1 MKYLITGATGNLGEK
16 VTRWL
21 RTMTSENN
29 IRVGIHNLK
38 KANKFDDL
46 AVEKVKLDYFDDLA
60 VEKVKLDYFD
70 LDTLQKAVSGVDLVV
85 YIPSLTYDLQ
95 KRITE
100 FENVLQV
107 VKNAKAKL
115 IFVSFFADQENNPFV
130 MSPFYAYVPR
140 RLASSNVEYSIVK
153 NSLYADPLVPY
164 LEELIKRKNIIY
176 PVGTQPLSF
185 ITRNDSA
192 HAIACLAMQPVMRDQ
207 GQTYL
212 LSMDKNYNMVELSY
226 IMSRIT
232 DHKIGYAPVTTTEFA
247 KIYAQEGDG
256 KELASMYAGGAKGL
270 LSATSDDFHRL
281 TGREPEEVE
290 HFLRN
295 GYQIA
300 RL

>member
-21 RTMTSENN
+21 RTMTPENN

-46 AVEKVKLDYFDDLA
+46 DVEKI
-60 VEKVKLDYFD
+60 KLDYFD
-70 LDTLQKAVSGVDLVV
+70 LDTLEKAVSGVDLVI
-85 YIPSLTYDLQ
+85 YIPSITYDLQ
-95 KRITE
+95 RRITE
-100 FENVLQV
+100 FENVLQA
-107 VKNAKAKL
+107 VKKAKAKL

-140 RLASSNVEYSIVK
+140 RLASSKVEYSIVK

-176 PVGTQPLSF
+176 PVGAQPLSF

-192 HAIACLAMQPVMRDQ
+192 HAIACLAMQSIMRDQ
-207 GQTYL
+207 GQSYL

-232 DHKIGYAPVTTTEFA
+232 DHKIGYASVTITEFA

-270 LSATSDDFHRL
+270 LSETSDDFHRL
-281 TGREPEEVE
+281 TGREPEEME

>member
-21 RTMTSENN
+21 RTMTPEKN

-38 KANKFDDL
+38 KTNKFSDL
-46 AVEKVKLDYFDDLA
+46 AVEKVKLDYFDIN
-60 VEKVKLDYFD
+60 
-70 LDTLQKAVSGVDLVV
+70 TLKKAVAGVDLVI
-85 YIPSLTYDLQ
+85 YIPSITYNLQ

-107 VKNAKAKL
+107 VKEAKSKL

-140 RLASSNVEYSIVK
+140 RLASSGIEYSIVK

-176 PVGTQPLSF
+176 PVGAEPLSF

-232 DHKIGYAPVTTTEFA
+232 DHKIGYAPVTTDEFA
-247 KIYAQEGDG
+247 KIYA
-256 KELASMYAGGAKGL
+256 A
-270 LSATSDDFHRL
+270 
-281 TGREPEEVE
+281 
-290 HFLRN
+290 
-295 GYQIA
+295 
-300 RL
+300 

>member
-21 RTMTSENN
+21 RNMTPENN

-38 KANKFDDL
+38 KASKFADL
-46 AVEKVKLDYFDDLA
+46 D

-70 LDTLQKAVSGVDLVV
+70 LDTLKKAVSGIDLLI
-85 YIPSLTYDLQ
+85 YIPSITYNLQ

-100 FENVLQV
+100 FENVLQA
-107 VKNAKAKL
+107 VKDAKAKL
-115 IFVSFFADQENNPFV
+115 IFVSFFADQEKNPFI

-140 RLASSNVEYSIVK
+140 RLAGSNVEYSIVK

-164 LEELIKRKNIIY
+164 LDELIQRKNIIY
-176 PVGTQPLSF
+176 PVGAKPLSF

-232 DHKIGYAPVTTTEFA
+232 DHQIGYAPVTTDEFA
-247 KIYAQEGDG
+247 KIYADEGDG
-256 KELASMYAGGAKGL
+256 VELASMYAGGAKGL
-270 LSATSDDFHRL
+270 LSTTSDDFHRL
-281 TGREPEEVE
+281 TGREPEEME

>member
-21 RTMTSENN
+21 RTITPENN

-46 AVEKVKLDYFDDLA
+46 DVEKI
-60 VEKVKLDYFD
+60 KLDYFD
-70 LDTLQKAVSGVDLVV
+70 LDTLEKAVSGVDLVI
-85 YIPSLTYDLQ
+85 YIPSITYDLQ
-95 KRITE
+95 RRITE
-100 FENVLQV
+100 FENVLQA
-107 VKNAKAKL
+107 VKKAKAKL

-140 RLASSNVEYSIVK
+140 RLASSKVEYSIVK

-176 PVGTQPLSF
+176 PVGAQPLSF

-192 HAIACLAMQPVMRDQ
+192 HAIACLAMQSIMRDQ
-207 GQTYL
+207 GQSYL

-232 DHKIGYAPVTTTEFA
+232 DHKIGYAPVTITEFA

-270 LSATSDDFHRL
+270 LSETSDDFHRL
-281 TGREPEEVE
+281 TGREPEEME

>member
-21 RTMTSENN
+21 RTMTPENN

-46 AVEKVKLDYFDDLA
+46 DVEKI
-60 VEKVKLDYFD
+60 KLDYFD
-70 LDTLQKAVSGVDLVV
+70 LDTLEKAVSGVDLVI
-85 YIPSLTYDLQ
+85 YIPSITYDLQ
-95 KRITE
+95 RRITE
-100 FENVLQV
+100 FENVLQA
-107 VKNAKAKL
+107 VKKAKAKL

-140 RLASSNVEYSIVK
+140 RLASSKVEYSIVK

-176 PVGTQPLSF
+176 PVGAQPLSF

-192 HAIACLAMQPVMRDQ
+192 HAIACLAMQSIMRDQ
-207 GQTYL
+207 GQSYL

-232 DHKIGYAPVTTTEFA
+232 DHKIGYAPVTITEFA

-256 KELASMYAGGAKGL
+256 KELASKYAGGAKGL
-270 LSATSDDFHRL
+270 LSETSDDFHRL
-281 TGREPEEVE
+281 TGREPEEME

>member
-21 RTMTSENN
+21 RTMTPENN
-29 IRVGIHNLK
+29 IRFGIHNLK

-46 AVEKVKLDYFDDLA
+46 D

-70 LDTLQKAVSGVDLVV
+70 LDTLEKAVSGVDLVI
-85 YIPSLTYDLQ
+85 YIPSITYDLQ
-95 KRITE
+95 RRITE
-100 FENVLQV
+100 FENVLQA
-107 VKNAKAKL
+107 VKKAKAKL

-176 PVGTQPLSF
+176 PVGAQPLSF

-192 HAIACLAMQPVMRDQ
+192 HAIACLAMQSIMRDQ
-207 GQTYL
+207 GQSYL

-232 DHKIGYAPVTTTEFA
+232 DHKIGYAPVTITEFA

-256 KELASMYAGGAKGL
+256 KELSSMYAGGAKGL

-281 TGREPEEVE
+281 TGREPEEME

>member
-16 VTRWL
+16 ITRWL
-21 RTMTSENN
+21 RNMTPENN

-38 KANKFDDL
+38 KSNKFDDL
-46 AVEKVKLDYFDDLA
+46 D

-70 LDTLQKAVSGVDLVV
+70 LDTLKKAVDGIDLVI
-85 YIPSLTYDLQ
+85 YIPSITYNLQ

-100 FENVLQV
+100 FENILQV
-107 VKNAKAKL
+107 VKEAKSKL

-130 MSPFYAYVPR
+130 MSPFYAR
-140 RLASSNVEYSIVK
+140 RLASSGIEYSIVK
-153 NSLYADPLVPY
+153 NSLYADPLVPD
-164 LEELIKRKNIIY
+164 LDELIQRKNIIY
-176 PVGTQPLSF
+176 PVGAKPLSF

-232 DHKIGYAPVTTTEFA
+232 DHKIGYAPVTTDEFA
-247 KIYAQEGDG
+247 KIYAAEGDG
-256 KELASMYAGGAKGL
+256 KELASMYDGGAKGL

-281 TGREPEEVE
+281 TGREPEEME

>member
-1 MKYLITGATGNLGEK
+1 MVI
-16 VTRWL
+16 
-21 RTMTSENN
+21 
-29 IRVGIHNLK
+29 
-38 KANKFDDL
+38 
-46 AVEKVKLDYFDDLA
+46 
-60 VEKVKLDYFD
+60 
-70 LDTLQKAVSGVDLVV
+70 

-281 TGREPEEVE
+281 TGREPEEME

>member
-1 MKYLITGATGNLGEK
+1 M
-16 VTRWL
+16 
-21 RTMTSENN
+21 
-29 IRVGIHNLK
+29 
-38 KANKFDDL
+38 
-46 AVEKVKLDYFDDLA
+46 
-60 VEKVKLDYFD
+60 
-70 LDTLQKAVSGVDLVV
+70 
-85 YIPSLTYDLQ
+85 Q

-107 VKNAKAKL
+107 VKEAKSKL

-140 RLASSNVEYSIVK
+140 RLASSGIEYSIVK
-153 NSLYADPLVPY
+153 NSLYADPLVPD
-164 LEELIKRKNIIY
+164 LDELIQRKNIIY
-176 PVGTQPLSF
+176 PVGAKPLSF

-232 DHKIGYAPVTTTEFA
+232 DNQIGYAPVTTDEFA
-247 KIYAQEGDG
+247 KIYADEGDG
-256 KELASMYAGGAKGL
+256 VELASMYAGGAKGL

-281 TGREPEEVE
+281 TGREPEEME

>member
-1 MKYLITGATGNLGEK
+1 
-16 VTRWL
+16 
-21 RTMTSENN
+21 MTLENN

-46 AVEKVKLDYFDDLA
+46 D

-70 LDTLQKAVSGVDLVV
+70 LDTLEKAVSGVDLVI
-85 YIPSLTYDLQ
+85 YIPSITYDLQ
-95 KRITE
+95 RRITE
-100 FENVLQV
+100 FENVLQA
-107 VKNAKAKL
+107 VKKAKAKL

-140 RLASSNVEYSIVK
+140 RLASSKVEYSIVK

-176 PVGTQPLSF
+176 PVGAQPLSF

-192 HAIACLAMQPVMRDQ
+192 HAIACLAMQSIMRDQ
-207 GQTYL
+207 GQSYL

-232 DHKIGYAPVTTTEFA
+232 DHKIGYAPVTITEFA

-270 LSATSDDFHRL
+270 LSETSDDFHRL
-281 TGREPEEVE
+281 TGREPEEME

>member
-21 RTMTSENN
+21 RTMTPENN

-38 KANKFDDL
+38 KANKFEDL
-46 AVEKVKLDYFDDLA
+46 DVEKI
-60 VEKVKLDYFD
+60 KLDYFD
-70 LDTLQKAVSGVDLVV
+70 LDTLEKAVSGVDLVI
-85 YIPSLTYDLQ
+85 YIPSITYDLQ
-95 KRITE
+95 RRITE
-100 FENVLQV
+100 FENVLQA
-107 VKNAKAKL
+107 VKKAKAKL

-140 RLASSNVEYSIVK
+140 RLASSKVEYSIVK

-176 PVGTQPLSF
+176 PVGAQPLSF

-192 HAIACLAMQPVMRDQ
+192 HAIACLAMQSIMRDQ
-207 GQTYL
+207 GQSYL

-232 DHKIGYAPVTTTEFA
+232 DHKIGYAPVTITEFA

-270 LSATSDDFHRL
+270 LSETSDDFHRL
-281 TGREPEEVE
+281 TGREPEEME

>member
-21 RTMTSENN
+21 RTMTPENN

-46 AVEKVKLDYFDDLA
+46 DVEKI
-60 VEKVKLDYFD
+60 KLDYFD
-70 LDTLQKAVSGVDLVV
+70 LDTLEKAVSGVDLVI
-85 YIPSLTYDLQ
+85 YIPSITYDLQ
-95 KRITE
+95 RRITE
-100 FENVLQV
+100 FENVLQA
-107 VKNAKAKL
+107 VKKAKAKL

-140 RLASSNVEYSIVK
+140 RLASSKVEYSIVK

-176 PVGTQPLSF
+176 PVGAQPLSF

-192 HAIACLAMQPVMRDQ
+192 HAIACLAMQSIMRDQ
-207 GQTYL
+207 GQSYL
-212 LSMDKNYNMVELSY
+212 LSMDKNYNMFELSY

-232 DHKIGYAPVTTTEFA
+232 DHKIGYAPVTITEFA
-247 KIYAQEGDG
+247 EIYAQEGDG

-281 TGREPEEVE
+281 TGREPEEME

>member
-21 RTMTSENN
+21 RTMTPENN

-46 AVEKVKLDYFDDLA
+46 D

-70 LDTLQKAVSGVDLVV
+70 LDTLEKAVSGVDLVI
-85 YIPSLTYDLQ
+85 YIPSITYDLQ
-95 KRITE
+95 RRITE
-100 FENVLQV
+100 FENVLQA
-107 VKNAKAKL
+107 VKKAKAKL

-140 RLASSNVEYSIVK
+140 RLASSNVEYS
-153 NSLYADPLVPY
+153 LYADPLVPY

-176 PVGTQPLSF
+176 PVGAQPLSF

-192 HAIACLAMQPVMRDQ
+192 HAIACLAMQSIMRDQ
-207 GQTYL
+207 GQSYL

-232 DHKIGYAPVTTTEFA
+232 DHKIGYAPVTITEFA

-281 TGREPEEVE
+281 TGREPEEME

>member
-21 RTMTSENN
+21 RTMTPENN

-46 AVEKVKLDYFDDLA
+46 D

-70 LDTLQKAVSGVDLVV
+70 LDTLEKAVSGVDLVI
-85 YIPSLTYDLQ
+85 YIPSITYDLQ
-95 KRITE
+95 RRITE
-100 FENVLQV
+100 FENVLQA
-107 VKNAKAKL
+107 VKKAKAKL

-140 RLASSNVEYSIVK
+140 RLASSKVEYSIVK

-164 LEELIKRKNIIY
+164 LEELIKCKNIIY
-176 PVGTQPLSF
+176 PVGAQPLSF

-192 HAIACLAMQPVMRDQ
+192 HAIACLAMQSIMRDQ
-207 GQTYL
+207 GQSYL

-232 DHKIGYAPVTTTEFA
+232 DHKIGYAPVTITEFA

-256 KELASMYAGGAKGL
+256 KELASMYAGDAKGL

-281 TGREPEEVE
+281 TGREPEEME

>member
-21 RTMTSENN
+21 RTMTPENN

-46 AVEKVKLDYFDDLA
+46 D

-70 LDTLQKAVSGVDLVV
+70 LDTLEKAVSGVDLVI
-85 YIPSLTYDLQ
+85 YIPSITYDLQ
-95 KRITE
+95 RRITE
-100 FENVLQV
+100 FENVLQA
-107 VKNAKAKL
+107 VKKAKAKL

-140 RLASSNVEYSIVK
+140 RLASSKVEYSIVK

-176 PVGTQPLSF
+176 PVGPQPLSF

-192 HAIACLAMQPVMRDQ
+192 HAIACLAMQSIMRDQ
-207 GQTYL
+207 GQSYL

-232 DHKIGYAPVTTTEFA
+232 DHKIGYAPVTITEFA

-256 KELASMYAGGAKGL
+256 KELASMYAGDAKGL

-281 TGREPEEVE
+281 TGREPEEME

>member
-21 RTMTSENN
+21 RTMTPENN

-46 AVEKVKLDYFDDLA
+46 DVEKI
-60 VEKVKLDYFD
+60 KLDYFD
-70 LDTLQKAVSGVDLVV
+70 LDTLEKAVSGVDLVI
-85 YIPSLTYDLQ
+85 YIPSITYDLQ
-95 KRITE
+95 RRITE
-100 FENVLQV
+100 FENVLQA
-107 VKNAKAKL
+107 VKKAKAKL

-140 RLASSNVEYSIVK
+140 RLASSKVEYSIVK

-176 PVGTQPLSF
+176 PVGAQPLSF

-192 HAIACLAMQPVMRDQ
+192 HAIACLAMQSIMRDQ
-207 GQTYL
+207 GQSYL

-232 DHKIGYAPVTTTEFA
+232 DHKIGYAPVTITEFA

-270 LSATSDDFHRL
+270 LSETSDDFHRL
-281 TGREPEEVE
+281 TGREPEEME

>member
-21 RTMTSENN
+21 RTMTPENN

-46 AVEKVKLDYFDDLA
+46 D

-70 LDTLQKAVSGVDLVV
+70 LDTLEKAVSGVDLVI
-85 YIPSLTYDLQ
+85 YIPSITYDLQ
-95 KRITE
+95 RRITE
-100 FENVLQV
+100 FENVLQA
-107 VKNAKAKL
+107 VKKAKAKL
-115 IFVSFFADQENNPFV
+115 IFVSFFANQENNPFV

-176 PVGTQPLSF
+176 PVGAQPLSF

-192 HAIACLAMQPVMRDQ
+192 HAIACLAMQSIMRDQ
-207 GQTYL
+207 GQSYL

-232 DHKIGYAPVTTTEFA
+232 DHKIGYAPVTITEFA
-247 KIYAQEGDG
+247 KIYAQEVDV

-281 TGREPEEVE
+281 TGREPEELE

>member
-21 RTMTSENN
+21 RTMTPENN

-46 AVEKVKLDYFDDLA
+46 DVEKI
-60 VEKVKLDYFD
+60 KLDYFD
-70 LDTLQKAVSGVDLVV
+70 LDTLEKAVSGVDLVI
-85 YIPSLTYDLQ
+85 YIPSITYDLQ
-95 KRITE
+95 RRITE
-100 FENVLQV
+100 FENVLQA
-107 VKNAKAKL
+107 VKKAKAKL

-130 MSPFYAYVPR
+130 MSPFYACVPR
-140 RLASSNVEYSIVK
+140 RLASSKVEYSIVK

-176 PVGTQPLSF
+176 PVGAQPLSF

-192 HAIACLAMQPVMRDQ
+192 HAIACLAMQSIMRDQ
-207 GQTYL
+207 GQSYL

-232 DHKIGYAPVTTTEFA
+232 DHKIGYAPVTITEFA

-270 LSATSDDFHRL
+270 LSETSDDFHRL
-281 TGREPEEVE
+281 TGREPEEME

>member
-21 RTMTSENN
+21 RTMTPENN

-46 AVEKVKLDYFDDLA
+46 DVEKI
-60 VEKVKLDYFD
+60 KLDYFD
-70 LDTLQKAVSGVDLVV
+70 LDTLEKAVSGVDLVI
-85 YIPSLTYDLQ
+85 YIPSITYDLQ
-95 KRITE
+95 RRITE
-100 FENVLQV
+100 FENVLQA
-107 VKNAKAKL
+107 VKKAKAKL

-140 RLASSNVEYSIVK
+140 RLASSKVEYSIVK

-176 PVGTQPLSF
+176 PVGAQPLSF

-192 HAIACLAMQPVMRDQ
+192 HAIACLAMQSIMRDQ
-207 GQTYL
+207 GQSYL
-212 LSMDKNYNMVELSY
+212 LSMDKNYNIVELSY

-232 DHKIGYAPVTTTEFA
+232 DHKIGYAPVTITEFA

-270 LSATSDDFHRL
+270 LSETSDDFHRL
-281 TGREPEEVE
+281 TGREPEEME

>member
-1 MKYLITGATGNLGEK
+1 
-16 VTRWL
+16 
-21 RTMTSENN
+21 
-29 IRVGIHNLK
+29 
-38 KANKFDDL
+38 
-46 AVEKVKLDYFDDLA
+46 
-60 VEKVKLDYFD
+60 
-70 LDTLQKAVSGVDLVV
+70 
-85 YIPSLTYDLQ
+85 
-95 KRITE
+95 
-100 FENVLQV
+100 
-107 VKNAKAKL
+107 
-115 IFVSFFADQENNPFV
+115 
-130 MSPFYAYVPR
+130 
-140 RLASSNVEYSIVK
+140 
-153 NSLYADPLVPY
+153 
-164 LEELIKRKNIIY
+164 
-176 PVGTQPLSF
+176 
-185 ITRNDSA
+185 
-192 HAIACLAMQPVMRDQ
+192 MQPVMRDQ

-281 TGREPEEVE
+281 TGREPEEME